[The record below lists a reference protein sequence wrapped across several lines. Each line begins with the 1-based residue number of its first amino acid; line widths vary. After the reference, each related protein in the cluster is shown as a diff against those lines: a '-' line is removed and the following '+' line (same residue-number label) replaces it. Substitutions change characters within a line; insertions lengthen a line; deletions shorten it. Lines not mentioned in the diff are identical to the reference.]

1 MKNIPCELIEDLLPV
16 YADELTSP
24 VTNEIVEEHLKNC
37 DKCSQK
43 YHLMKRPITEK
54 SERDMKEIDF
64 LKKTKKNNRKK
75 LLLCAAVIWLMAVV
89 FVGFSY
95 YFSGSNMNTEYLSY
109 HLDVSG
115 TDLTVAVRENS
126 KQGIQKIEIN
136 EEQGIVEIT
145 VRGVKKSFFFDNS
158 DTRSFTATQEIR
170 QVWIGDRIVWANG
183 EMISPLTSNLYAVY
197 NPYIGNM
204 PSNGKIVEVLNMTA
218 YTGGFKN
225 ELQTSREP
233 YAWKMIFE
241 NDFSG
246 SREEALETRL
256 KMYSYLLLAQI
267 GNLDEVIYEYTIDGE
282 GKTLSVSSADASA
295 FAGVDIKSVAQD
307 INQLEKLVRK
317 TELSNIV
324 LGGAAVESNAQVD
337 FSFPDQTEQV
347 LEFTV
352 VNYAEDDIYGMRL
365 LVESE
370 GMEAYQAMRSAEN
383 GALQNGLNVDFQ
395 LIPED
400 FGRKPEDGSK
410 GKIRLF
416 VTDKNGKETE
426 AYGEVTIDLIW
437 GTKYRVNVSG
447 DAGTGYFL
455 GK

>member
-43 YHLMKRPITEK
+43 YHLMKKPITEK
-54 SERDMKEIDF
+54 SERDIREIDF

-75 LLLCAAVIWLMAVV
+75 ILLCAAVIWLMAVI
-89 FVGFSY
+89 FVGCSY
-95 YFSGSNMNTEYLSY
+95 YFGGSNMNTEYLSY

-115 TDLTVAVRENS
+115 SDLTVAVRATS
-126 KQGIQKIEIN
+126 DQGIQQIDIN

-225 ELQTSREP
+225 ELQTSKEP
-233 YAWKMIFE
+233 YSWKLIFE

-246 SREEALETRL
+246 SREEVLETKL
-256 KMYSYLLLAQI
+256 KMYSYILLAEI
-267 GNLDEVIYEYTIDGE
+267 GNLNEVIYEYTIDGE
-282 GKTLSVSSADASA
+282 GKTLSVTSADASA
-295 FAGVDIKSVAQD
+295 FAGVDIKSVAGD
-307 INQLEKLVRK
+307 INQLERLVRK

-337 FSFPDQTEQV
+337 FSFADQTEQV

-352 VNYAEDDIYGMRL
+352 VNYTEDDIYGMRL

-370 GMEAYQAMRSAEN
+370 GMEAYQAMRSADN
-383 GALQNGLNVDFQ
+383 GALQEGLNVDFQ

-410 GKIRLF
+410 GKVRLY

-447 DAGTGYFL
+447 DARTGYFL

>member
-115 TDLTVAVRENS
+115 TDLTVAVRANS

-170 QVWIGDRIVWANG
+170 QVWIGDRIVWK
-183 EMISPLTSNLYAVY
+183 YA
-197 NPYIGNM
+197 
-204 PSNGKIVEVLNMTA
+204 
-218 YTGGFKN
+218 F
-225 ELQTSREP
+225 QRE
-233 YAWKMIFE
+233 
-241 NDFSG
+241 N
-246 SREEALETRL
+246 R
-256 KMYSYLLLAQI
+256 
-267 GNLDEVIYEYTIDGE
+267 
-282 GKTLSVSSADASA
+282 
-295 FAGVDIKSVAQD
+295 
-307 INQLEKLVRK
+307 
-317 TELSNIV
+317 
-324 LGGAAVESNAQVD
+324 
-337 FSFPDQTEQV
+337 
-347 LEFTV
+347 
-352 VNYAEDDIYGMRL
+352 
-365 LVESE
+365 
-370 GMEAYQAMRSAEN
+370 
-383 GALQNGLNVDFQ
+383 
-395 LIPED
+395 
-400 FGRKPEDGSK
+400 
-410 GKIRLF
+410 
-416 VTDKNGKETE
+416 
-426 AYGEVTIDLIW
+426 
-437 GTKYRVNVSG
+437 
-447 DAGTGYFL
+447 
-455 GK
+455 